1 MRKFLESFY
10 KYAEDLLD
18 TLELFDK
25 AVFSDTLREAQ
36 YNYDQLAQKMQLAQQ
51 QFTNLQNLLR
61 HSNAAAQR
69 STSKTS
75 FLKSASDLIRLLTQ
89 HYNKAKEMNSHGTPI
104 SNLREF
110 QFFCQRN
117 ILFLKN
123 AMSFFQC
130 L

>member
-1 MRKFLESFY
+1 MIKFLESFY
-10 KYAEDLLD
+10 RYAEDLLD

-51 QFTNLQNLLR
+51 QFANLQNLLR
-61 HSNAAAQR
+61 HSSSAAQR

-89 HYNKAKEMNSHGTPI
+89 HYSKAKEMNSHGTPI